1 MKKITTLLV
10 ALLCGLLPLG
20 AEQFTH
26 PFEIIVKE
34 GATDVSFQIGGVA
47 EMKIDW
53 GDGTIENISLNESAV
68 RTFKHDYTNSLKA
81 QTIVTFEATGIERFK
96 NDYNES
102 ASIVGV
108 GTIDAPDLKSFY
120 FMSYQ
125 GSTLAQ
131 SKEGIVDLSKCPKLK
146 YLFIKDAPG
155 IQLGAHPEL
164 EQITINSSPK
174 EDDAFASI
182 SNQSLNLSNYPM
194 LNYIWIEGQSN
205 LHNIN
210 VSNLSKLRLFR
221 MQMCGLTNAIGL
233 RTITKENKA
242 LKRVNI
248 AGHSLPLSQLPP
260 QNSDFTYDEYNIQY
274 DSEGYKI
281 DNHKINGVTV
291 DLSDMATEYDFTG
304 TEHHGSI
311 TWQKEDASDN
321 LPTNTYTEKNG
332 IFTFNEALFGE
343 EESVTLQAIFTPA
356 FFTKEDLTGK
366 ASSDL
371 KSNSIVLNKSDI
383 PQPGVSLISLVTDK
397 RPGETIKLNIKAN
410 GAVTAK
416 GLKEEVVL
424 DAATDY
430 TITSQR
436 ITLSGDIT
444 YLDCHS
450 NKLSHLFLSQCDN
463 LTTLSCEDNL
473 LTCSALEDI
482 AEALPNRSSLT
493 EGVFNAIT
501 SEERSVEPGSG
512 NVLTKHAADIAKSKN
527 WLVHYL
533 DAAGSDNTTDYEGR
547 DGSCTDNELS
557 FAVTTSEAANGQI
570 TIKGTNNLEAVPY
583 GTGLIVEV
591 APEAGY
597 ELDKLMANDEDIT
610 ATKRFVVK
618 SNVTVTATFKT
629 GAEAVTR
636 ESISLYPN
644 PANNE
649 ANLFGVAPQTDVI
662 IYGTDGTQLLTVT
675 ADQGGHAVLLVE
687 GLPEGSYLVAFRD
700 ASGKLVTR
708 QLTVKR

>member
-120 FMSYQ
+120 FMSYK

-311 TWQKEDASDN
+311 TWQKEGASDN

-450 NKLSHLFLSQCDN
+450 NKLTHLSLSQCDN

-644 PANNE
+644 PTNNE

>member
-120 FMSYQ
+120 FMSYK

>member
-26 PFEIIVKE
+26 PFEIIVKK

-53 GDGTIENISLNESAV
+53 GDGTIENISLNEKSI
-68 RTFKHDYTNSLKA
+68 RTFQHDYTNPLEA

-96 NDYNES
+96 NNYNES
-102 ASIVGV
+102 TSIVGV

-120 FMSYQ
+120 FMSEK
-125 GSTLAQ
+125 GATLAQ

-146 YLFIKDAPG
+146 FIFIKDAPG

-164 EQITINSSPK
+164 EQITISSSPR

-242 LKRVNI
+242 IKRVNI

-260 QNSDFTYDEYNIQY
+260 QNPDFTYDEYDIQY

-281 DNHKINGVTV
+281 GNHKINGVTV

-311 TWQKEDASDN
+311 TWQKEGASDN
-321 LPTNTYTEKNG
+321 IPTKAYTEKNG
-332 IFTFNEALFGE
+332 VFTFNESLFGE

-356 FFTKEDLTGK
+356 FFAKEDLTGK

-397 RPGETIKLNIKAN
+397 KPGETIKLNIKAN
-410 GAVTAK
+410 GAVTAQ

-450 NKLSHLFLSQCDN
+450 NKLTHLSLSQCDN

-473 LTCSALEDI
+473 LTCSA
-482 AEALPNRSSLT
+482 
-493 EGVFNAIT
+493 
-501 SEERSVEPGSG
+501 
-512 NVLTKHAADIAKSKN
+512 
-527 WLVHYL
+527 
-533 DAAGSDNTTDYEGR
+533 
-547 DGSCTDNELS
+547 
-557 FAVTTSEAANGQI
+557 
-570 TIKGTNNLEAVPY
+570 
-583 GTGLIVEV
+583 
-591 APEAGY
+591 
-597 ELDKLMANDEDIT
+597 
-610 ATKRFVVK
+610 
-618 SNVTVTATFKT
+618 
-629 GAEAVTR
+629 
-636 ESISLYPN
+636 
-644 PANNE
+644 
-649 ANLFGVAPQTDVI
+649 
-662 IYGTDGTQLLTVT
+662 
-675 ADQGGHAVLLVE
+675 
-687 GLPEGSYLVAFRD
+687 
-700 ASGKLVTR
+700 
-708 QLTVKR
+708 